1 MKFKM
6 FYFSATEGIA
16 SVEETINRWL
26 EEYHNLEI
34 KHFSQS
40 ETPDVEGGLT
50 VSIFYEEK

>member
-6 FYFSATEGIA
+6 FYFSATEGIG
-16 SVEETINRWL
+16 SVEKTINRWL